1 MCAVSACDLPHCQ
14 ELYPLLLHS
23 VRVMLQ
29 HQPLNLPR
37 TALRHRILAA
47 AHPETPPFVRLTA
60 ADALTGRPNLQPVP
74 STPQAHQGAERERE
88 RQSAVLPSLKS
99 TNPLAQGMNSRRWPP
114 WEPPSAQ
121 SP

>member
-1 MCAVSACDLPHCQ
+1 MTIWFEWYSFLYVSTDFFLKEAGTYDR
-14 ELYPLLLHS
+14 PLLLHS

-74 STPQAHQGAERERE
+74 GTMPPAH
-88 RQSAVLPSLKS
+88 
-99 TNPLAQGMNSRRWPP
+99 
-114 WEPPSAQ
+114 
-121 SP
+121 